1 MLPRRP
7 CLVPAGAALLAAAFL
22 ALLALP
28 APASAQTFGRNKVQW
43 EKFDWQV
50 LSTEHFDVHFYPPA
64 DQEAQDAARM
74 AERWYDRLSSV
85 FGFQLSGRRPLILYA
100 NHSDFQQT
108 TVVGSLIGQGT
119 GGLTEPLRT
128 RVVMPL
134 TGSYAETD
142 HVLGHELV
150 HVFQFEVLLGGRD
163 QGRAQTAGAQLPL
176 WFIEGLAEYLS
187 IGREASHSAMWLRD
201 ALAREDLPDLRRMS
215 RESRFFPYRWGH
227 AFWAYVGGRW
237 GDRVVGNLFTA
248 GAALGVEGAL
258 EEVLGTPAK
267 EFSEAWIEAIRRD
280 YSPIVTR
287 RTAPRGVGQR
297 LLPQG
302 DRIRDVYV
310 SPAVSPDGSQMIFLS
325 TRRLFTFD
333 LYLADARTGELRS
346 KLLSADADPHFDAL
360 RFLDS
365 AGTWSPDGRK
375 FAFVVFG
382 QGSNQI
388 AILDVASRR
397 IERRIRPAGLG
408 ALWNP
413 AWSPDGKTLAFSGAE
428 GAMTDLYL
436 LDLESERLRQLT
448 DDRHADLQPAWSPD
462 GKTLAFTS
470 DRGPE
475 TDFSA
480 LRYAPL
486 GIWLLDVESG
496 QARPAAALQ
505 EAGWGRAHEV
515 NPAFA
520 PSGRELFF
528 LSDREGVNDLYRLE
542 LDGGLS
548 QVTRVATGV
557 SGITTLSPA
566 LSVAQQ
572 SGRLLFSVFDDTSYA
587 IHALEPQQARG
598 EPAGAGRGE
607 APIAA
612 LLPPVQAEARSAVQ
626 AYLDDEAATP
636 REAERRSELAD
647 YDPHL
652 KLDYLAPVAG
662 VAVSSFGNI
671 VGGDITALFGDML
684 GQHTVGVTLY
694 GTGGALGEVGAQ
706 AYYLNRE
713 QRWNWGVAGGHVP
726 IVSALT
732 TVRPVVVTIDGQQ
745 VQGREI
751 QQFRETVTL
760 DRASLVTHYPFSIRR
775 RFEAAVGYTRMDF
788 DLEVFSAT
796 VVGDTIVDRS
806 ERSLPSEEPFDLMQA
821 SLALVGDNSYFGF
834 TSPVRG
840 ERYRL
845 EVEPTFGTLQFQS
858 VLADYRRYLFRRP
871 VTLAFRALHYG
882 RYGQDAESERLSP
895 LYIGHDTLV
904 RGYRLGSI
912 AADECTPV
920 PDNPRACPEF
930 DRLIGSR
937 LAVANVELRVPL
949 FGTRDFGLLEL
960 PWLPTEL
967 AAFVDAGTAWT
978 ADESPELEFVER
990 SAERIP
996 VFSAGITARVLLG
1009 GFAVLEFYYAVPFQ
1023 RPAEERVTGF
1033 VISPGW

>member
-1 MLPRRP
+1 MPSRRLR
-7 CLVPAGAALLAAAFL
+7 LVPAAAVLAALLP
-22 ALLALP
+22 ALP
-28 APASAQTFGRNKVQW
+28 APASAQYFGRNKVQW

-64 DQEAQDAARM
+64 AREAADAARM
-74 AERWYDRLSSV
+74 AERWYDRLTSV
-85 FGFQLSGRRPLILYA
+85 FGFDLRERKPIILYA

-108 TVVGSLIGQGT
+108 TVVGSLIGEGT
-119 GGLTEPLRT
+119 GGLTEPLRS

-134 TGSYAETD
+134 TGSYADTD

-150 HVFQFEVLLGGRD
+150 HVFQFEILLGGRE
-163 QGRAQTAGAQLPL
+163 QGRSGGAQVPL

-187 IGREASHSAMWLRD
+187 LGREASHTAMWLRD
-201 ALAREDLPDLRRMS
+201 ALAREDLPDLRKMS
-215 RESRFFPYRWGH
+215 RQSRFFPYRWGH

-248 GAALGVEGAL
+248 GAALGVEAAL
-258 EEVLGTPAK
+258 EEVLGLRG
-267 EFSEAWIEAIRRD
+267 EDFSAAWSEAIRRD

-287 RTAPRGVGQR
+287 RTAPRAAGQR

-302 DRIRDVYV
+302 DRVRDSYV
-310 SPAVSPDGSQMIFLS
+310 SPVVSPDGSQVIFLS
-325 TRRLFTFD
+325 TRSLFTFD
-333 LYLADARTGELRS
+333 LYLADARTGQIRD

-375 FAFVVFG
+375 FAFVVFARG
-382 QGSNQI
+382 DNQI
-388 AILDVASRR
+388 AVLDVGSRR
-397 IERRIRPAGLG
+397 IERRIQPEGIG
-408 ALWNP
+408 AIWNP
-413 AWSPDGKTLAFSGAE
+413 AWSPDGKTLAFSGAK

-436 LDLESERLRQLT
+436 LDLESGGLRQLT

-470 DRGPE
+470 DRGRG
-475 TDFSA
+475 TDFA
-480 LRYAPL
+480 TLHYAPL
-486 GIWLLDVESG
+486 AVWLLDVASREV
-496 QARPAAALQ
+496 RPAAAGAD
-505 EAGWGRAHEV
+505 AGWGRAHQV

-520 PSGRELFF
+520 PNGRELYF
-528 LSDREGVNDLYRLE
+528 LSDREGVNDLFRLE
-542 LDGGLS
+542 LGGGLS
-548 QVTRVATGV
+548 QVTRLATGV

-566 LSVAQQ
+566 LSVAQR
-572 SGRLLFSVFDDTSYA
+572 SGRVLFSVFDDTSYA
-587 IHALEPQQARG
+587 IHALEPEQARG
-598 EPAGAGRGE
+598 EPAGPVRDE
-607 APIAA
+607 VPVAA
-612 LLPPVQAEARSAVQ
+612 LLPPVQAEARSTVQ
-626 AYLDDEAATP
+626 AYLDDEADTP
-636 REAERRSELAD
+636 RQAERETQLAD
-647 YDPHL
+647 YNPDM

-662 VAVSSFGNI
+662 VAVSSFGNV
-671 VGGDITALFGDML
+671 VGGDITAQFGDML
-684 GQHTVGVTLY
+684 GQHTVGVTLF
-694 GTGGALGEVGAQ
+694 GTGGALDEFGAQ

-726 IVSALT
+726 LVSARTQVRPT
-732 TVRPVVVTIDGQQ
+732 TVVVDGQT

-751 QQFRETVTL
+751 QQLRETVTL
-760 DRASLVTHYPFSIRR
+760 DRVSLVTHYPFSIRR

-788 DLEVFSAT
+788 DLELLSAT

-806 ERSLPSEEPFDLMQA
+806 EESLPGEEPLDLMQG
-821 SLALVGDNSYFGF
+821 SFALVGDNSYYGF

-845 EVEPTFGTLQFQS
+845 EIEPTFGTLQFQS
-858 VLADYRRYLFRRP
+858 FLADYRRYLFRRP

-912 AADECTPV
+912 DADECTVV
-920 PDNPRACPEF
+920 PGDPRACPEF

-937 LAVANVELRVPL
+937 LAVANVELRLPL
-949 FGTRDFGLLEL
+949 FGTRDYGLVEL

-967 AAFVDAGTAWT
+967 SAFVDAGVAWT

-990 SAERIP
+990 SVERIP
-996 VFSAGITARVLLG
+996 VVSAGLSARVLLG

-1023 RPAEERVTGF
+1023 RPAEEHVTGF